1 MCIVPDNVHV
11 QDRVDRVMT
20 SRLTPIDAR
29 GHVCVCLYIYIRT
42 HSLSFAKRERDSKI
56 VHMENQVDSVDDIE
70 THHMSTEM
78 CVYVCIFIYTHT
90 PSHAHTHTLLTSRH
104 TTIDIYRYVCVCM
117 YIHTYTH
124 ALSRTHTHTLT
135 HIHADPDI
143 VHVEDRVDPVDDIE
157 IISNELRQKDLE
169 AIERKLADLNRDK
182 TRYTHIY
189 ESGSRPPPP

>member
-1 MCIVPDNVHV
+1 MDV
-11 QDRVDRVMT
+11 
-20 SRLTPIDAR
+20 
-29 GHVCVCLYIYIRT
+29 
-42 HSLSFAKRERDSKI
+42 
-56 VHMENQVDSVDDIE
+56 
-70 THHMSTEM
+70 
-78 CVYVCIFIYTHT
+78 
-90 PSHAHTHTLLTSRH
+90 
-104 TTIDIYRYVCVCM
+104 YRYVCVCM

-182 TRYTHIY
+182 TRYTQIY
-189 ESGSRPPPP
+189 ESGSRPPPPWVARLECLDWSDSLYGVALVSKID